1 MLNRQMAGKIGEL
14 HVFNELLKK
23 GLGPYVPL
31 VDDGVD
37 AIVRFADGR
46 TLDLQIKYS
55 GGAGG
60 KHPGWFQ
67 VEKVEPDKRM
77 FILAI
82 EAVDGEPG
90 DVWILPA
97 AVFDAYAA
105 RPPKGSPRDLDL
117 DGRTRK
123 RGMKLRELLCGFK
136 NRWEL
141 IVDYEKYEALMD
153 SVEDLEDALTMIES
167 NEASS
172 EEIVTLEDYER
183 RRGTVP
189 R

>member
-1 MLNRQMAGKIGEL
+1 MLDRQLAGKIGEL

-23 GLGPYVPL
+23 GLAPYVPL

-67 VEKVEPDKRM
+67 VDKIAPAKRY
-77 FILAI
+77 FILAV
-82 EAVDGEPG
+82 EARNGEPG
-90 DVWILPA
+90 DVWVLPS
-97 AVFDAYAA
+97 AVFDAYAT
-105 RPPKGSPRDLDL
+105 RPSKGSPRDLDL
-117 DGRTRK
+117 DGGTREY
-123 RGMKLRELLCGFK
+123 GMKLRELLRGFK

-141 IVDYEKYEALMD
+141 IVDHGKYEALMD

-167 NEASS
+167 QEAPSD
-172 EEIVTLEDYER
+172 EIITLEDYEHH
-183 RRGTVP
+183 RGTVP